1 MISKFWQILGLFF
14 LTVEKF
20 VQQNV
25 IFVYQDRNIYW
36 EASQLKLFS
45 NSQQCNCKILQQQFY
60 PTLIYIVE
68 MKLHSTTWYVQEIK
82 KKEIRKKKLDAVV
95 SRCCCKRLARKLH
108 PYFWLLSFLDQ
119 YFDGSFP
126 QRVLP
131 AVCYMGLGLFF
142 SLREFFSP
150 FFLVWQ
156 FSL

>member
-1 MISKFWQILGLFF
+1 MFTKVTIFTEKLHYQKCQPLTTVYIIVKF
-14 LTVEKF
+14 
-20 VQQNV
+20 
-25 IFVYQDRNIYW
+25 Y
-36 EASQLKLFS
+36 SS
-45 NSQQCNCKILQQQFY
+45 NFT
-60 PTLIYIVE
+60 PTLIYLSSWDEFTYYNLIQE
-68 MKLHSTTWYVQEIK
+68 TKKRKLE
-82 KKEIRKKKLDAVV
+82 RKKKLDAVV

-142 SLREFFSP
+142 SLREFFP
-150 FFLVWQ
+150 LFFLVWQ